1 MKNIKQYLDLLME
14 EGLVVSYNHMSYGS
28 GDAKE
33 DTLFLCKGAAFKKD
47 YLLEALQ
54 RGAVAY
60 VSEQYYGTEEE
71 VPYIRV
77 KSMRKAMPVLAKAFY
92 GNPDE

>member
-14 EGLVVSYNHMSYGS
+14 EGLVVSYNLYQKAKSPIYHMTYGS

-71 VPYIRV
+71 VH
-77 KSMRKAMPVLAKAFY
+77 AVL
-92 GNPDE
+92 